1 MGFNWPLARLHHVCP
16 ASLFGHQL
24 VLSLAIK
31 VSALCLSSLSV
42 WPLTGA
48 STGLLIPPQIRAEG
62 AGAAAPGVTTAE
74 AHMLFKAETL
84 PLVSQLAAQ
93 MMGSAKPTEL
103 EIPLLAAELMARG
116 VTVCG
121 IESGTGR

>member
-1 MGFNWPLARLHHVCP
+1 
-16 ASLFGHQL
+16 
-24 VLSLAIK
+24 
-31 VSALCLSSLSV
+31 
-42 WPLTGA
+42 
-48 STGLLIPPQIRAEG
+48 
-62 AGAAAPGVTTAE
+62 
-74 AHMLFKAETL
+74 MLFKAETL